1 LAAAATSPPAE
12 IQGCEK
18 RCMQEFIAR
27 KNIERFRTLLSETRD
42 ASKRQTL
49 LQLLKAEEKKLADLQ
64 VSAATKKPD
73 DHI

>member
-1 LAAAATSPPAE
+1 
-12 IQGCEK
+12 
-18 RCMQEFIAR
+18 MQEFIAR

-42 ASKRQTL
+42 ESKRQTL